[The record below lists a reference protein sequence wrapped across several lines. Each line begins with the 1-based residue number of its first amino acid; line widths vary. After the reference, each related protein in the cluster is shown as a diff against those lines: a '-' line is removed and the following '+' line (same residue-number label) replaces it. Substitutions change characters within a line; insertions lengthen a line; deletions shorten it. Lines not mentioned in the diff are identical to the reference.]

1 MKIKTKVITMNNTY
15 VSLPVEISEEKL
27 KALKEFFKNKRE
39 NMTYLEI
46 EIKDGYLFFP
56 NKILQESIIKL
67 EII

>member
-15 VSLPVEISEEKL
+15 VSLPVEISKEKF
-27 KALKEFFKNKRE
+27 KELKEFFKNKRE